1 MSDQNFLED
10 DLDDEKTIAF
20 IQGYLPQDYKDS
32 FTEDEL
38 YYFLDLID
46 EYYMES
52 GILDGNTDQDG
63 FIEIN
68 LEEIVEFIQKESKK
82 DDMGEFE
89 TDALLFVVQG
99 EMEYG
104 NTLGQVD

>member
-10 DLDDEKTIAF
+10 DLDDEKTIAV

-46 EYYMES
+46 EYYMDS

-82 DDMGEFE
+82 DDMGEFDA
-89 TDALLFVVQG
+89 DALLFVVQG